1 MLITWFQSKLKCQ
14 KKINLTLKMNLDI
27 YFGWFGWEKKKLFHM
42 IKWNKNLCKW
52 KNLNNSYWQ

>member
-27 YFGWFGWEKKKLFHM
+27 YFGWFGWEKRNYSIWLNE
-42 IKWNKNLCKW
+42 IKTYANEKI
-52 KNLNNSYWQ
+52 